1 MTNEQADEVKL
12 AQKSAY
18 HYGWSCG
25 FATAAATAFISLIIY
40 GVYVRFFP

>member
-12 AQKSAY
+12 AQESAY

-25 FATAAATAFISLIIY
+25 FATAAATALISLIIY
-40 GVYVRFFP
+40 GVYVSLFP